1 MLLTVYDSNRQAK
14 AILSPDDSSTQVKA
28 IQSDNVLTLSFTLY
42 EYVALEVNDYVDF
55 DGERYWLQERYL
67 PDERSTQEW
76 KYDVKFYGIE
86 SLMRRFLVLNVVDGD
101 PEPVFTLTAP
111 PREHMALIVKSINDG
126 MGGVT
131 DWKVG
136 RVEGTENV
144 VIDYEGKYCPDALK
158 ELAGKVPGAEWWV
171 EGQTVNLCRCEHG
184 EEISLAYGKGLT
196 ELSRDKADGAKFY
209 TRLFPVGSSRNI
221 DPEKYGH
228 SRLQLPDGAKYVDV
242 NTEKYGIHHHYEK
255 DAFADIYPRRV
266 GTVTSVRSEEAT
278 GEDGNKFTIWY
289 FRDDTLN
296 FDPNTY
302 ELAGKVKRVSFQ
314 EGGELAGLGEEE
326 DGTYY
331 FEVDFDSDTREFEII
346 TIWPYDD
353 DMQLPGG
360 NLIPKAGDRY
370 ILWNIRMPD
379 EYYALAEE
387 EYLTAVNKY
396 NLENAIDVSVYK
408 GPTDH
413 VYVERNRI
421 DLYPGRRVRLE
432 SAEYFPETGFRSSRI
447 TKITRKVALP
457 SQVDLE
463 IGDALSTGVMES
475 LKGSIEE
482 VRNYTKTAGSNLPDI
497 IRSWDNTLP
506 TDNNLFS
513 ARRSQA
519 EHLSKKKAD
528 RAKKKIT
535 FEEGIGI
542 GQEENAGIDG
552 KGNAELLTLVV
563 REFLRSPQFV
573 DGLLGEGWRLW
584 MEDALSH
591 LTIDKLTVRQVMV
604 VLELLIEKVRSVGGQ
619 LCVSAA
625 NGKIKTAIL
634 EDGFYKITFEQ
645 ANTFRAHDLMRCATF
660 TGGNLKGYWVEVAG
674 VEGDS
679 ILVGVDEFGTSL
691 PAPGDECVLMGNTET
706 PLRQN
711 LILISATEDGQPR
724 MDVMDGV
731 KAKNFTGCLRARLG
745 NLDGISD
752 DWFPAD
758 NQPHG
763 NGLYSDNAYLRGTFL
778 LVTGEDIKTKFE
790 IVEGRITSA
799 VTALRNDFA
808 TEKGYLNNPSFDAG
822 LEKWNTENE
831 TVFFLVGNRWIWAN
845 GNVLTKKGDSA
856 SVTEDDGRTVVRI
869 RNKYILQKR
878 ENLKSIPS
886 MPENDNGEKKA
897 VPVFLTFFY
906 RCAKAGTLRVEF
918 VGVDKTGFANFNSM
932 EVEEELSA
940 TDGYVQYTCSGLWN
954 GTGDFKLSFTG
965 DIYLY
970 MLILSTDRVE
980 SLAHRYKTLFEQSER
995 LVKISAAVFD
1005 RDENFLQ
1012 ETGLVVKPE
1021 GAGIY
1026 AQDADGKLALI
1037 GVSVDGTD
1045 ADGNRIS
1052 VVKLTGDHIKL
1063 EGLVTANQNFKILAD
1078 GSIESRNGKFFGEI
1092 QANTGKIGYFSIDS
1106 QGLYYG
1112 DLSKWTDLSYKQEL
1126 AAIRPGLIRLQSEE
1140 GYFSPGDIAN
1150 VKVAIGNGADPTLAG
1165 SSSLCNCV
1173 GYFYRQMNPS
1183 SGDYYLPA
1191 VKIISD
1197 NVINRDV
1204 ALYTEGAIV
1213 CQGGLLSSGHFN
1225 DANSVTVLD
1234 FSFGTTQLIYNTV
1247 KRYVYLPTLSIM
1259 KQVMNSTGVFAV
1271 FVRLVARYEN
1281 SQSFFVTFQEGQSS
1295 LYFRNNNGG
1304 HYGNDIEMAA
1314 GDVLELLLIYD
1325 GGNYYAQVLDRK
1337 T

>member
-14 AILSPDDSSTQVKA
+14 AVLSPDDSSTQVKA

-55 DGERYWLQERYL
+55 EGERYWLQERYL

-86 SLMRRFLVLNVVDGD
+86 SLMKRFLVLNVVDGD

-126 MGGVT
+126 MGGIT

-184 EEISLAYGKGLT
+184 EEVTLSYGKGLT

-209 TRLFPVGSSRNI
+209 TRLFPIGSSRNI

-228 SRLQLPDGAKYVDV
+228 SRLQLPDGAKYVEVD
-242 NTEKYGIHHHYEK
+242 T
-255 DAFADIYPRRV
+255 FADIYPRRV
-266 GTVTSVRSEEAT
+266 GTVTSVRSAQVT
-278 GEDGNKFTIWY
+278 DEDGNPFVIWY

-296 FDPNTY
+296 FDPNAY

-331 FEVDFDSDTREFEII
+331 FEVNFDSDTREFEII

-353 DMQLPGG
+353 DTQLPGDR
-360 NLIPKAGDRY
+360 LVPKAGDRY

-387 EYLTAVNKY
+387 EYLTAVNRY
-396 NLENAIDVSVYK
+396 NAENAVDVSVYK

-413 VYVERNRI
+413 VYVERNGI

-432 SAEYFPETGFRSSRI
+432 STEYFPETGYRLSRI

-482 VRNYTKTAGSNLPDI
+482 VRNYTRTAGANLPDI

-519 EHLSKKKAD
+519 EFISKKKAD

-535 FEEGIGI
+535 FEEGVGI
-542 GQEENAGIDG
+542 GPEENGHIDG

-563 REFLRSPQFV
+563 RELLRSPKFV

-625 NGKIKTAIL
+625 NGKIKTAVP

-691 PAPGDECVLMGNTET
+691 PAPGDECVLMGNTEN

-790 IVEGRITSA
+790 IVEGRITSV
-799 VTALRNDFA
+799 VTALRQDFA
-808 TEKGYLNNPSFDAG
+808 TDRGYLNNPAFDDG
-822 LEKWNTENE
+822 LMKWNTENE
-831 TVFFLVGNRWIWAN
+831 TVFFLVGNRWVWAN
-845 GNVLTKKGDSA
+845 GNVLTKKGDGA
-856 SVTEDDGRTVVRI
+856 SVTEDDGRKVVRI
-869 RNKYILQKR
+869 RGKYILQKR

-886 MPENDNGEKKA
+886 MPENGSGEKEA
-897 VPVFLTFFY
+897 VPVYLTFFY
-906 RCAKAGTLRVEF
+906 RCAVGGTLRVEF

-932 EVEEELSA
+932 EVEEELPA

-1005 RDENFLQ
+1005 KDENMLE
-1012 ETGLVVKPE
+1012 ETGLMVTSKYS
-1021 GAGIY
+1021 GLY
-1026 AQDADGKLALI
+1026 AIDG
-1037 GVSVDGTD
+1037 
-1045 ADGNRIS
+1045 DGNLKS
-1052 VVKLTGDHIKL
+1052 LVGVGGDGIKIKGDYITL
-1063 EGLVTANQNFKILAD
+1063 EGLVTANNNFKILQD
-1078 GSIESRNGKFFGEI
+1078 GSIETRNAKIYGTVHA
-1092 QANTGKIGYFSIDS
+1092 QDGKIGGFTIESGRLFWKAGDYFGNDS
-1106 QGLYYG
+1106 RSLKLGVSQTDMDGVVDVAFNAATQGRFG
-1112 DLSKWTDLSYKQEL
+1112 VKVVGSNTGG
-1126 AAIRPGLIRLQSEE
+1126 AAIYASSKSSGQSYPVSANSYA
-1140 GYFSPGDIAN
+1140 GFFDGGVHVNGAVYCGDILSN
-1150 VKVAIGNGADPTLAG
+1150 NYGTEWTLGSDGTYTYRKGVSGTFRWSVKNDFLTNNYTLEVVNGI
-1165 SSSLCNCV
+1165 V
-1173 GYFYRQMNPS
+1173 VKM
-1183 SGDYYLPA
+1183 SG
-1191 VKIISD
+1191 I
-1197 NVINRDV
+1197 
-1204 ALYTEGAIV
+1204 
-1213 CQGGLLSSGHFN
+1213 
-1225 DANSVTVLD
+1225 
-1234 FSFGTTQLIYNTV
+1234 
-1247 KRYVYLPTLSIM
+1247 
-1259 KQVMNSTGVFAV
+1259 
-1271 FVRLVARYEN
+1271 
-1281 SQSFFVTFQEGQSS
+1281 
-1295 LYFRNNNGG
+1295 
-1304 HYGNDIEMAA
+1304 
-1314 GDVLELLLIYD
+1314 
-1325 GGNYYAQVLDRK
+1325 
-1337 T
+1337 

>member
-14 AILSPDDSSTQVKA
+14 AVLSPDDSSTQVKA

-55 DGERYWLQERYL
+55 EGERYWLQERYL
-67 PDERSTQEW
+67 PDERNTQEW

-184 EEISLAYGKGLT
+184 EEVSLAYGKGLT

-209 TRLFPVGSSRNI
+209 TRLFPIGSSRNI

-255 DAFADIYPRRV
+255 NAFADIYPRRV
-266 GTVTSVRSEEAT
+266 GTVTSVRSAQVT
-278 GEDGNKFTIWY
+278 DEDGHPFVIWY

-331 FEVDFDSDTREFEII
+331 FEVNFDSDTREFEII

-353 DMQLPGG
+353 DTQLPGG
-360 NLIPKAGDRY
+360 NLIPKTGDRY

-396 NLENAIDVSVYK
+396 NAENAIDVSVYK

-542 GQEENAGIDG
+542 GQEENGGIDG

-573 DGLLGEGWRLW
+573 DGLFGEGWRLW

-625 NGKIKTAIL
+625 NGKIKTALL
-634 EDGFYKITFEQ
+634 EDGYWKITFEQ
-645 ANTFRAHDLMRCATF
+645 DNSFQAHDLMRCATF
-660 TGGNLKGYWVEVAG
+660 TGGSLKGYWVEVAAT
-674 VEGDS
+674 EGNS
-679 ILVGVDEFGTSL
+679 ILVGEDEFSGSFPEL
-691 PAPGDECVLMGNTET
+691 GDECVLMGNTDN

-711 LILISATEDGQPR
+711 LILISATGDGQPR
-724 MDVMDGV
+724 LDVMDGV

-790 IVEGRITSA
+790 IVEGRITSV

-886 MPENDNGEKKA
+886 MPENDSGEKEA

-906 RCAKAGTLRVEF
+906 RCAKAGTLRVTFEN
-918 VGVDKTGFANFNSM
+918 VDKTGFANFNSM
-932 EVEEELSA
+932 EVEEELTV
-940 TDGYVQYTCSGLWN
+940 TDGYVQYTCNGLWN

-1005 RDENFLQ
+1005 KDENMLE
-1012 ETGLVVKPE
+1012 ETGLMVTSKYS
-1021 GAGIY
+1021 GLY
-1026 AQDADGKLALI
+1026 AIDG
-1037 GVSVDGTD
+1037 
-1045 ADGNRIS
+1045 DGNLKS
-1052 VVKLTGDHIKL
+1052 LVGVVGDGIKIKGDYITL
-1063 EGLVTANQNFKILAD
+1063 EGLVTANNNFKILQD
-1078 GSIESRNGKFFGEI
+1078 GSIETRNAKIYGTVYA
-1092 QANTGKIGYFSIDS
+1092 QDGKIGGFTIESGRLFWKASDYFGNDS
-1106 QGLYYG
+1106 RSLKLGVSQTNTEGIVDVAFNAATQGRFG
-1112 DLSKWTDLSYKQEL
+1112 VKVVGSNMGG
-1126 AAIRPGLIRLQSEE
+1126 AAIYASSKSSVQSYPVSSNSYA
-1140 GYFSPGDIAN
+1140 GFFDGGVHVNGAVYCGDILSN
-1150 VKVAIGNGADPTLAG
+1150 NYGTEWTLGSDGTYTYRKGVSGTFKWSVKNDSLIKNYTLEVVNGI
-1165 SSSLCNCV
+1165 V
-1173 GYFYRQMNPS
+1173 VKM
-1183 SGDYYLPA
+1183 SG
-1191 VKIISD
+1191 I
-1197 NVINRDV
+1197 
-1204 ALYTEGAIV
+1204 
-1213 CQGGLLSSGHFN
+1213 
-1225 DANSVTVLD
+1225 
-1234 FSFGTTQLIYNTV
+1234 
-1247 KRYVYLPTLSIM
+1247 
-1259 KQVMNSTGVFAV
+1259 
-1271 FVRLVARYEN
+1271 
-1281 SQSFFVTFQEGQSS
+1281 
-1295 LYFRNNNGG
+1295 
-1304 HYGNDIEMAA
+1304 
-1314 GDVLELLLIYD
+1314 
-1325 GGNYYAQVLDRK
+1325 
-1337 T
+1337 

>member
-14 AILSPDDSSTQVKA
+14 AVLSPDDSSTQVKA

-55 DGERYWLQERYL
+55 EGERYWLQERYL
-67 PDERSTQEW
+67 PDERNTQEW

-158 ELAGKVPGAEWWV
+158 ELTGKVPGVEWWV

-184 EEISLAYGKGLT
+184 EEVSLAYGKGLT

-209 TRLFPVGSSRNI
+209 TRLFPIGSSRNI

-242 NTEKYGIHHHYEK
+242 NTEKYGIHHHYETN
-255 DAFADIYPRRV
+255 AFADIYPRRV
-266 GTVTSVRSEEAT
+266 GTVTSVRSAQVT
-278 GEDGNKFTIWY
+278 DEDGHPFVIWY

-331 FEVDFDSDTREFEII
+331 FEVNFDSDTREFEII

-353 DMQLPGG
+353 DTQLPGG
-360 NLIPKAGDRY
+360 NLIPKTGDRY

-396 NLENAIDVSVYK
+396 NAENAIDVSVYK

-413 VYVERNRI
+413 VYVERNKI

-432 SAEYFPETGFRSSRI
+432 STEYFPETGFRSSRI

-542 GQEENAGIDG
+542 GQEENGGIDG

-573 DGLLGEGWRLW
+573 DGLFGEGWRLW

-625 NGKIKTAIL
+625 NGKIKTALL
-634 EDGFYKITFEQ
+634 EDGYWKITFEQ
-645 ANTFRAHDLMRCATF
+645 GNSFQAHDLMRCATF
-660 TGGNLKGYWVEVAG
+660 SGGSLKGYWVEVAATDG
-674 VEGDS
+674 NS
-679 ILVGVDEFGTSL
+679 ILVCEDEFSGSF
-691 PAPGDECVLMGNTET
+691 PEPGDECVLMGNTDN

-711 LILISATEDGQPR
+711 LILISATGDGQPR
-724 MDVMDGV
+724 LDVMDGV

-790 IVEGRITSA
+790 IVEGRITSV
-799 VTALRNDFA
+799 VTALRQDFA
-808 TEKGYLNNPSFDAG
+808 TDRGYLNNPAFDDG
-822 LEKWNTENE
+822 LMKWNTENE
-831 TVFFLVGNRWIWAN
+831 TVFFLVGNRWVWAN
-845 GNVLTKKGDSA
+845 GNVLTKKGDGA
-856 SVTEDDGRTVVRI
+856 SVTEDDGRKVVRI

-878 ENLKSIPS
+878 ANLKSIPS
-886 MPENDNGEKKA
+886 MPENGSGEKEA
-897 VPVFLTFFY
+897 VPVYLTFFY
-906 RCAKAGTLRVEF
+906 RCAVGGTLRVEF

-932 EVEEELSA
+932 EVEEELPA

-980 SLAHRYKTLFEQSER
+980 SLTHRYKTLFEQSER

-1037 GVSVDGTD
+1037 GVSVDETD
-1045 ADGNRIS
+1045 ADGNKIS

-1063 EGLVTANQNFKILAD
+1063 EGLVTANENFKILED
-1078 GSIESRNGKFFGEI
+1078 GSIEAKNGKFTGEI
-1092 QANTGKIGYFSIDS
+1092 DADTGKIGGFSISYGRIGIDKDGGGSGMFLYNSMIGFKGDNMQALIGCYNDLGTDILGRFVNTQSGYLPNYGLVFSVQNSLSNRNYAFVGTGDGILKGVVEGFRLNWIEFS
-1106 QGLYYG
+1106 QAKEAKYINLNRGKYVEVCGNYG
-1112 DLSKWTDLSYKQEL
+1112 DCVLMLPRLAELRLSLGMSSTSTE
-1126 AAIRPGLIRLQSEE
+1126 
-1140 GYFSPGDIAN
+1140 DIAVRLTV
-1150 VKVAIGNGADPTLAG
+1150 VKRSGSDVRLYGRTGDFTVNGSSVDNAQHPYFRDNNFGNTGYWNMGNG
-1165 SSSLCNCV
+1165 
-1173 GYFYRQMNPS
+1173 
-1183 SGDYYLPA
+1183 
-1191 VKIISD
+1191 
-1197 NVINRDV
+1197 DV
-1204 ALYTEGAIV
+1204 VEVLLTYSAAEYNAYTV
-1213 CQGGLLSSGHFN
+1213 
-1225 DANSVTVLD
+1225 
-1234 FSFGTTQLIYNTV
+1234 
-1247 KRYVYLPTLSIM
+1247 SIH
-1259 KQVMNSTGVFAV
+1259 
-1271 FVRLVARYEN
+1271 R
-1281 SQSFFVTFQEGQSS
+1281 
-1295 LYFRNNNGG
+1295 
-1304 HYGNDIEMAA
+1304 
-1314 GDVLELLLIYD
+1314 
-1325 GGNYYAQVLDRK
+1325 
-1337 T
+1337 

>member
-14 AILSPDDSSTQVKA
+14 AVLSPDDSSTQVKA

-67 PDERSTQEW
+67 PDERNTQEW

-184 EEISLAYGKGLT
+184 EEVSLAYGKGLT
-196 ELSRDKADGAKFY
+196 GLSRDKADGAKFY

-255 DAFADIYPRRV
+255 DAFANIYPRRV
-266 GTVTSVRSEEAT
+266 GTVTSVRSAQVT
-278 GEDGNKFTIWY
+278 DEDGHPFVIWY

-302 ELAGKVKRVSFQ
+302 ELADKVKRVSFQ

-331 FEVDFDSDTREFEII
+331 FEVNFDSDTREFEII
-346 TIWPYDD
+346 TIWSYDD

-413 VYVERNRI
+413 VYVERNKI

-542 GQEENAGIDG
+542 GQEENGGIDG

-691 PAPGDECVLMGNTET
+691 PTPGDECVLMGNTET

-752 DWFPAD
+752 DWFPAY

-886 MPENDNGEKKA
+886 MPENDNGEKEA

-906 RCAKAGTLRVEF
+906 RCAKAGTLRVTFEN
-918 VGVDKTGFANFNSM
+918 VDKTGFANFNSM

-1037 GVSVDGTD
+1037 GVSVDETD

-1165 SSSLCNCV
+1165 SSSLCNCA

-1281 SQSFFVTFQEGQSS
+1281 SQSFLVTFQNGQSS

-1304 HYGNDIEMAA
+1304 HYGNEIEMAA

>member
-1 MLLTVYDSNRQAK
+1 MTDR
-14 AILSPDDSSTQVKA
+14 
-28 IQSDNVLTLSFTLY
+28 
-42 EYVALEVNDYVDF
+42 
-55 DGERYWLQERYL
+55 ERE
-67 PDERSTQEW
+67 
-76 KYDVKFYGIE
+76 
-86 SLMRRFLVLNVVDGD
+86 
-101 PEPVFTLTAP
+101 A
-111 PREHMALIVKSINDG
+111 A
-126 MGGVT
+126 
-131 DWKVG
+131 
-136 RVEGTENV
+136 
-144 VIDYEGKYCPDALK
+144 
-158 ELAGKVPGAEWWV
+158 
-171 EGQTVNLCRCEHG
+171 
-184 EEISLAYGKGLT
+184 
-196 ELSRDKADGAKFY
+196 RDKADGAKFY
-209 TRLFPVGSSRNI
+209 TRLFPIGSSRNI

-242 NTEKYGIHHHYEK
+242 DTDKYGIHHHYEK
-255 DAFADIYPRRV
+255 DAFANIYPRRV
-266 GTVTSVRSEEAT
+266 GTVTSVRSAQVT
-278 GEDGNKFTIWY
+278 DEDGNPFVIWY

-296 FDPNTY
+296 FDPNAY

-331 FEVDFDSDTREFEII
+331 FEVNFDSDTREFEII

-353 DMQLPGG
+353 DTQLPGDR
-360 NLIPKAGDRY
+360 LVPKAGDRY

-387 EYLTAVNKY
+387 EYLTAVNRY
-396 NLENAIDVSVYK
+396 NAENAVDVSVYK

-413 VYVERNRI
+413 VYVERNGI

-432 SAEYFPETGFRSSRI
+432 STEYFPETGYRLSRI

-482 VRNYTKTAGSNLPDI
+482 VRNYTRTAGANLPDI

-519 EHLSKKKAD
+519 EFISKKKAD

-535 FEEGIGI
+535 FEEGVGI
-542 GQEENAGIDG
+542 GPEENGHIDG

-563 REFLRSPQFV
+563 RELLRSPKFV

-625 NGKIKTAIL
+625 NGKIKTAVL

-660 TGGNLKGYWVEVAG
+660 TGGNLKGYWVEVAD

-691 PAPGDECVLMGNTET
+691 PAPGDECVLMGNTEN

-790 IVEGRITSA
+790 IVEGRITSV
-799 VTALRNDFA
+799 VTALRQDFA
-808 TEKGYLNNPSFDAG
+808 TDRGYLNNPAFDDG
-822 LEKWNTENE
+822 LMKWNTENE
-831 TVFFLVGNRWIWAN
+831 TVFFLVGNRWVWAN
-845 GNVLTKKGDSA
+845 GNVLTKKGDGA
-856 SVTEDDGRTVVRI
+856 SVTEDDGRKVVRI
-869 RNKYILQKR
+869 RGKYILQKR

-886 MPENDNGEKKA
+886 MPENGSGEKEA
-897 VPVFLTFFY
+897 VPVYLTFFY
-906 RCAKAGTLRVEF
+906 RCAVGGTLRVEF

-932 EVEEELSA
+932 EVEEELPA

-1005 RDENFLQ
+1005 KDENMLE
-1012 ETGLVVKPE
+1012 ETGLMVTSKYS
-1021 GAGIY
+1021 GLY
-1026 AQDADGKLALI
+1026 AIDG
-1037 GVSVDGTD
+1037 
-1045 ADGNRIS
+1045 DGNLKS
-1052 VVKLTGDHIKL
+1052 LVGVGGDGIKIKGDYITL
-1063 EGLVTANQNFKILAD
+1063 EGLVTANNNFKILQD
-1078 GSIESRNGKFFGEI
+1078 GSIETRNAKIYGTVHA
-1092 QANTGKIGYFSIDS
+1092 QDGKIGGFTIESGRLFWKAGDYFGNDS
-1106 QGLYYG
+1106 RSLKLGVSQTDMDGVVDVAFNAATQGRFG
-1112 DLSKWTDLSYKQEL
+1112 VKVVGSNTGG
-1126 AAIRPGLIRLQSEE
+1126 AAIYASSKSSGQSYPVSANSYA
-1140 GYFSPGDIAN
+1140 GFFDGGVHVNGAVYCGDILSN
-1150 VKVAIGNGADPTLAG
+1150 NYGTEWTLGSDGTYTYRKGVSGTFRWSVKNDFLTNNYTLEVVNGI
-1165 SSSLCNCV
+1165 V
-1173 GYFYRQMNPS
+1173 VKM
-1183 SGDYYLPA
+1183 SG
-1191 VKIISD
+1191 I
-1197 NVINRDV
+1197 
-1204 ALYTEGAIV
+1204 
-1213 CQGGLLSSGHFN
+1213 
-1225 DANSVTVLD
+1225 
-1234 FSFGTTQLIYNTV
+1234 
-1247 KRYVYLPTLSIM
+1247 
-1259 KQVMNSTGVFAV
+1259 
-1271 FVRLVARYEN
+1271 
-1281 SQSFFVTFQEGQSS
+1281 
-1295 LYFRNNNGG
+1295 
-1304 HYGNDIEMAA
+1304 
-1314 GDVLELLLIYD
+1314 
-1325 GGNYYAQVLDRK
+1325 
-1337 T
+1337 

>member
-14 AILSPDDSSTQVKA
+14 AVLSPDDSSTQVKA

-55 DGERYWLQERYL
+55 EGERYWLQERYL

-184 EEISLAYGKGLT
+184 EEVSLAYGKGLT

-209 TRLFPVGSSRNI
+209 TRLFPIGSSRNI

-266 GTVTSVRSEEAT
+266 GTVTSVRSAQVT
-278 GEDGNKFTIWY
+278 DEDGHPFVIWY

-331 FEVDFDSDTREFEII
+331 FEVNFDSDTREFEII

-353 DMQLPGG
+353 DTQLPGDR
-360 NLIPKAGDRY
+360 LVPKAGDRY

-396 NLENAIDVSVYK
+396 NAENAIDVSVYK

-413 VYVERNRI
+413 VYVERNKI

-447 TKITRKVALP
+447 TKITRKVALL

-542 GQEENAGIDG
+542 GQEENGGIDG

-625 NGKIKTAIL
+625 NGKIKTALL
-634 EDGFYKITFEQ
+634 EDGYWKITFEQ
-645 ANTFRAHDLMRCATF
+645 DNSFQAHDLMRCATF
-660 TGGNLKGYWVEVAG
+660 SGGSLKGYWVEVAG
-674 VEGDS
+674 VEGNS
-679 ILVGVDEFGTSL
+679 VLVGESEFSGSF
-691 PAPGDECVLMGNTET
+691 PEPGDECVLMGNTDN

-711 LILISATEDGQPR
+711 LILISATGDGQPR
-724 MDVMDGV
+724 LDVMDGV
-731 KAKNFTGCLRARLG
+731 KAKNFTGCLRACLG

-790 IVEGRITSA
+790 IVEGRITSV

-886 MPENDNGEKKA
+886 MPENDSGEKEA

-906 RCAKAGTLRVEF
+906 RCAKAGTLHVTF
-918 VGVDKTGFANFNSM
+918 DNVDKTGFANFNSM

-995 LVKISAAVFD
+995 LVKISAAIFD
-1005 RDENFLQ
+1005 KDENFLQ

-1037 GVSVDGTD
+1037 GVSVDETD

-1112 DLSKWTDLSYKQEL
+1112 DPSKWTDLSYKQDL

-1150 VKVAIGNGADPTLAG
+1150 VKVAIGNGADPTLTG
-1165 SSSLCNCV
+1165 SSSLCNCA

-1191 VKIISD
+1191 VRIISD
-1197 NVINRDV
+1197 NVVNRDV
-1204 ALYTEGAIV
+1204 ALYTKGAIV

-1247 KRYVYLPTLSIM
+1247 KRYVYLPTLSVM

-1281 SQSFFVTFQEGQSS
+1281 SQSFLVTFQNGQSS

-1304 HYGNDIEMAA
+1304 HYGNEIEMAA

>member
-1 MLLTVYDSNRQAK
+1 
-14 AILSPDDSSTQVKA
+14 
-28 IQSDNVLTLSFTLY
+28 
-42 EYVALEVNDYVDF
+42 
-55 DGERYWLQERYL
+55 
-67 PDERSTQEW
+67 
-76 KYDVKFYGIE
+76 
-86 SLMRRFLVLNVVDGD
+86 MR
-101 PEPVFTLTAP
+101 
-111 PREHMALIVKSINDG
+111 
-126 MGGVT
+126 
-131 DWKVG
+131 
-136 RVEGTENV
+136 
-144 VIDYEGKYCPDALK
+144 
-158 ELAGKVPGAEWWV
+158 EL
-171 EGQTVNLCRCEHG
+171 
-184 EEISLAYGKGLT
+184 
-196 ELSRDKADGAKFY
+196 
-209 TRLFPVGSSRNI
+209 
-221 DPEKYGH
+221 
-228 SRLQLPDGAKYVDV
+228 
-242 NTEKYGIHHHYEK
+242 
-255 DAFADIYPRRV
+255 
-266 GTVTSVRSEEAT
+266 
-278 GEDGNKFTIWY
+278 
-289 FRDDTLN
+289 
-296 FDPNTY
+296 
-302 ELAGKVKRVSFQ
+302 
-314 EGGELAGLGEEE
+314 
-326 DGTYY
+326 
-331 FEVDFDSDTREFEII
+331 
-346 TIWPYDD
+346 
-353 DMQLPGG
+353 
-360 NLIPKAGDRY
+360 
-370 ILWNIRMPD
+370 
-379 EYYALAEE
+379 
-387 EYLTAVNKY
+387 
-396 NLENAIDVSVYK
+396 
-408 GPTDH
+408 
-413 VYVERNRI
+413 
-421 DLYPGRRVRLE
+421 
-432 SAEYFPETGFRSSRI
+432 
-447 TKITRKVALP
+447 
-457 SQVDLE
+457 
-463 IGDALSTGVMES
+463 
-475 LKGSIEE
+475 
-482 VRNYTKTAGSNLPDI
+482 
-497 IRSWDNTLP
+497 
-506 TDNNLFS
+506 
-513 ARRSQA
+513 
-519 EHLSKKKAD
+519 
-528 RAKKKIT
+528 
-535 FEEGIGI
+535 
-542 GQEENAGIDG
+542 
-552 KGNAELLTLVV
+552 
-563 REFLRSPQFV
+563 LRSPKFV

-625 NGKIKTAIL
+625 NGKIKTAVL

-679 ILVGVDEFGTSL
+679 ILVSVDEFGTSL
-691 PAPGDECVLMGNTET
+691 PAPGDECVLMGNTEN

-790 IVEGRITSA
+790 IVEGRITSV
-799 VTALRNDFA
+799 VTALRQDFA
-808 TEKGYLNNPSFDAG
+808 TDRGYLNNPAFDDG
-822 LEKWNTENE
+822 LMKWNTENE
-831 TVFFLVGNRWIWAN
+831 TVFFLVGNRWVWAN
-845 GNVLTKKGDSA
+845 GNVLTKKGDGA
-856 SVTEDDGRTVVRI
+856 SVTEDDGRKVVRI
-869 RNKYILQKR
+869 RGKYILQKR

-886 MPENDNGEKKA
+886 MPENGSGEKEA
-897 VPVFLTFFY
+897 VPVYLTFFY
-906 RCAKAGTLRVEF
+906 RCAVGGTLRVEF

-932 EVEEELSA
+932 EVEEELPA

-1037 GVSVDGTD
+1037 GVSVDETD

-1063 EGLVTANQNFKILAD
+1063 EGLVTANENFKILAD

-1092 QANTGKIGYFSIDS
+1092 QATTGKIGYFSIDS

-1112 DLSKWTDLSYKQEL
+1112 DLSRWTDPVYKQDL

-1150 VKVAIGNGADPTLAG
+1150 VKVAIGNGADPTLTG
-1165 SSSLCNCV
+1165 SSSLCNCA

-1213 CQGGLLSSGHFN
+1213 CQGGLLSSGYFN
-1225 DANSVTVLD
+1225 DTNSVTVLD

-1247 KRYVYLPTLSIM
+1247 KRYVYLPTLSVM

-1281 SQSFFVTFQEGQSS
+1281 SQSFLVTFQSGQSS